1 MSRIRKITAAVSVA
15 ALVGAGGI
23 SAANAA
29 SSSSDG
35 PSGSRPAH
43 SAPRPNGPLSAT
55 QLHAI
60 ARTLGVT
67 SAQLKAALD
76 ATRPAKR
83 PRGERPDRGA
93 GPAGDLATAL
103 GVDVAQVKRILDAN
117 RPSRPAAGARKNGK
131 PGKPSDS
138 KLVAALASG
147 LNIDRATVQ
156 AALDKLH
163 AARKAEHDARESAMY
178 AALSAK
184 LGVSAD
190 AVKAVLVANR
200 STKPGRPATPSATG

>member
-35 PSGSRPAH
+35 RSGPGPAH
-43 SAPRPNGPLSAT
+43 SGPRPGGSMPAA
-55 QLHAI
+55 QLNAI
-60 ARTLGVT
+60 AQTLGVT
-67 SAQLKAALD
+67 SAQLKAALES
-76 ATRPAKR
+76 TRPAK
-83 PRGERPDRGA
+83 PNGDERPDRGA
-93 GPAGDLATAL
+93 GLAGELATAL
-103 GVDVAQVKRILDAN
+103 GVDVARVKTILDAN
-117 RPSRPAAGARKNGK
+117 RPAKPSAGAHKKGK
-131 PGKPSDS
+131 PGKPNDA

-156 AALDKLH
+156 AAFDKLETAH
-163 AARKAEHDARESAMY
+163 RSEHEAREAAMY
-178 AALSAK
+178 AAIAAK

-190 AVKAVLVANR
+190 AVKAALEANR
-200 STKPGRPATPSATG
+200 PARPAGFRP